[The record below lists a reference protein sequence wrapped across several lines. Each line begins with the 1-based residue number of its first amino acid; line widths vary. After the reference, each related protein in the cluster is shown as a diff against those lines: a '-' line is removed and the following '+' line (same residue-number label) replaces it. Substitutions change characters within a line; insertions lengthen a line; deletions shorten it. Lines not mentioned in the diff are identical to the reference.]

1 MFAALATATLD
12 LLLPAVCPGC
22 QVAQGPGLC
31 AACAG
36 ALPILEHP
44 CPWCAAPRR
53 DAHATCRDCAGAGLA
68 HLDRVLVGHP
78 YAGLV
83 AQLIGDAKAGSRPA
97 ALRALGACMP
107 KVPAE
112 LLTAPQA
119 VVVPVPPSPGRR
131 PGAHLGSALANACA
145 RRAGLPCR
153 ALLRTTRLAAEQ
165 HLLGVTARAANVA
178 GLFACRGPAPARVVL
193 VDDLV
198 TSGATA
204 TAAAKCLR
212 AAGAHHVT
220 LVCLART
227 PGHGDPVA
235 AP

>member
-22 QVAQGPGLC
+22 HAAQGPGLC
-31 AACAG
+31 AVCTG
-36 ALPILEHP
+36 GLPLLENA

-53 DAHATCRDCAGAGLA
+53 GAHATCRHCSGAGIP
-68 HLDRVLVGHP
+68 HLDRVLVAHP

-97 ALRALGACMP
+97 ALRALGARMP
-107 KVPAE
+107 DLPAD
-112 LLTAPQA
+112 LQVAPVA

-131 PGAHLGSALANACA
+131 PGAHLGTALAHACA
-145 RRAGLPCR
+145 RRAGLPCH

-165 HLLGVTARAANVA
+165 HLLGVTARSANVA
-178 GLFACRGPAPARVVL
+178 DLFACRGPAPVRVVL

-204 TAAAKCLR
+204 AAAAKCLR
-212 AAGAHHVT
+212 AAGARHVT

-227 PGHGDPVA
+227 PGHGES
-235 AP
+235 